1 MTMADNAQT
10 APVNADDVS
19 TLGQRWYVLIIMMLA
34 YAINIADRYVMST
47 VLEPIRLELQLTDAG
62 VAFLT
67 GVSLAFFYV
76 IMGIPL
82 SWIADRYNRR
92 NLLAASITIWSAMT
106 ALCGMSQ
113 GYMQL
118 LLARIGVGIGEAGG
132 TPSCNSIVADYFP
145 AGRRAMAMTI
155 FALGA
160 PIGAWLGADMAGYIA
175 AEYGW
180 RMAFYVLGV
189 PGILLA
195 IVIMLTIKEPKRGRL
210 DMVDDS
216 AAPNLTETLKY
227 IWSQKGMVHAIMG
240 SGLSALWGWGLM
252 WFTPTFIQRAYGL
265 DVGEAGAVIGPIHL
279 IMGIGASLLTAWLVG
294 RPSYTDPRKVLRLLS
309 VVTALAT
316 IPSIYAYYTNSLA
329 TATLMWWI
337 FIPAIYF
344 YIGPAMSLLQ
354 NLAPPK
360 MRAMVIAVSLLVA
373 NVFNLIVAPQGV
385 GLLSDYFAGPAGADA
400 ESLRM
405 ALLVLAPTG
414 FWAAWHYW
422 RAEKYAYDD
431 QKRACGYV

>member
-1 MTMADNAQT
+1 MADNAQT

-19 TLGQRWYVLIIMMLA
+19 TLGQRWYVLFIMMLA

-118 LLARIGVGIGEAGG
+118 LLARIGVGVGEAGG

-160 PIGAWLGADMAGYIA
+160 PIGAWLGADMAGYVA

-180 RMAFYVLGV
+180 RMAFYVLGI

-240 SGLSALWGWGLM
+240 SGISALWGWGLM

-385 GLLSDYFAGPAGADA
+385 GLLSDYLAGPAGSDA

-422 RAEKYAYDD
+422 RAEKYAVEN

>member
-1 MTMADNAQT
+1 MASKATLD
-10 APVNADDVS
+10 ADQFS
-19 TLGQRWYVLIIMMLA
+19 SLGQRWYVLFIMMLA
-34 YAINIADRYVMST
+34 YTINIADRYVMST
-47 VLEPIRLELQLTDAG
+47 VLEPIRLELQLSDGG

-67 GVSLAFFYV
+67 GVSLALFYV
-76 IMGIPL
+76 VMGFPL

-92 NLLAASITIWSAMT
+92 NLLAASIAVWSAMT

-118 LLARIGVGIGEAGG
+118 LLARIGVGVGEAGG
-132 TPSCNSIVADYFP
+132 TPACNSIVADYFP

-160 PIGAWLGADMAGYIA
+160 PIGAWLGADMAGYVA

-180 RMAFYVLGV
+180 RTAFYVLGV
-189 PGILLA
+189 PGVLLA
-195 IVIMLTIKEPKRGRL
+195 IVIMFTIKEPQRGRL
-210 DMVDDS
+210 DAVADTDAPSFVD
-216 AAPNLTETLKY
+216 TLKF
-227 IWSQKGMVHAIMG
+227 IRSQKGMMHAIMG

-265 DVGEAGAVIGPIHL
+265 DVGQAGAVIGPIHL
-279 IMGIGASLLTAWLVG
+279 VMGIGASLLTAWLVG
-294 RPSYTDPRKVLRLLS
+294 RPAYTDPRKVLRLLA

-316 IPSIYAYYTNSLA
+316 IPSIYAYFTRSLP

-385 GLLSDYFAGPAGADA
+385 GLLSDYFAGPSGADA
-400 ESLRM
+400 ESLRT
-405 ALLVLAPTG
+405 ALLILAPTG

-422 RAEKYAYDD
+422 SAEKYVIED
-431 QKRACGYV
+431 QKRAVGYV